1 MLGNLRKVIPFE
13 ISPHTSRTGG
23 FVLPS
28 YSTQYQPPKS
38 ALCLLHLLSQMLL
51 TIPLICGNILH
62 NARATERKQH
72 KTEENTMTEQIK
84 TYFENLRENDA
95 NKLSRGTLEAYWTY
109 EFNLNHNSSEFE
121 CNELPWTT
129 DMSDFVKTMREA
141 GIETIA
147 VTETSTALL
156 ENLHKLASQG
166 CTIEGLCKVSRPD
179 IWGNGKEYPAIRIRI
194 N

>member
-1 MLGNLRKVIPFE
+1 
-13 ISPHTSRTGG
+13 
-23 FVLPS
+23 
-28 YSTQYQPPKS
+28 
-38 ALCLLHLLSQMLL
+38 
-51 TIPLICGNILH
+51 
-62 NARATERKQH
+62 
-72 KTEENTMTEQIK
+72 MTEQIK
-84 TYFENLRENDA
+84 TYFENLRENAENNA

-109 EFNLNHNSSEFE
+109 EFNLNNNSSEFE
-121 CNELPWTT
+121 FNELPWTT

>member
-1 MLGNLRKVIPFE
+1 
-13 ISPHTSRTGG
+13 
-23 FVLPS
+23 
-28 YSTQYQPPKS
+28 
-38 ALCLLHLLSQMLL
+38 
-51 TIPLICGNILH
+51 
-62 NARATERKQH
+62 
-72 KTEENTMTEQIK
+72 
-84 TYFENLRENDA
+84 
-95 NKLSRGTLEAYWTY
+95 
-109 EFNLNHNSSEFE
+109 
-121 CNELPWTT
+121 
-129 DMSDFVKTMREA
+129 MSDFVKTMREA

>member
-1 MLGNLRKVIPFE
+1 
-13 ISPHTSRTGG
+13 
-23 FVLPS
+23 
-28 YSTQYQPPKS
+28 
-38 ALCLLHLLSQMLL
+38 
-51 TIPLICGNILH
+51 
-62 NARATERKQH
+62 
-72 KTEENTMTEQIK
+72 MTEQIK
-84 TYFENLRENDA
+84 TYFENLRENAENDA
-95 NKLSRGTLEAYWTY
+95 KKLSRGTLEAYWTY

-156 ENLHKLASQG
+156 ENLHKLANQG

-179 IWGNGKEYPAIRIRI
+179 IWGKNKEYPAIRIRI